1 MGVEVSHLLFVD
13 DTLILC
19 DANKENLEY
28 LCWVFMWF
36 EVILGLKINLEKKE
50 LIPIGNVSKLEEL
63 VEILGCKVCAL
74 PTTYLGLPL
83 GAPHKS
89 YRVWEGVEERFQKR
103 LTLWKRLFFELKRVA
118 SCEIGKDSKGFS
130 IGRGVALAHKP
141 HLVN

>member
-19 DANKENLEY
+19 VANKENLEY

-103 LTLWKRLFFELKRVA
+103 LTLWKRLFFRRGMTNFDKEHYVQLTDLFHIPF
-118 SCEIGKDSKGFS
+118 CYPEKGS
-130 IGRGVALAHKP
+130 
-141 HLVN
+141 

>member
-1 MGVEVSHLLFVD
+1 MGVKVSHLLFVD

-19 DANKENLEY
+19 VANKENLEY

-50 LIPIGNVSKLEEL
+50 LIPIGDVSKLEEL

-89 YRVWEGVEERFQKR
+89 YRVWEGVEERFHKR
-103 LTLWKRLFFELKRVA
+103 LTLWKRLFFEG
-118 SCEIGKDSKGFS
+118 E
-130 IGRGVALAHKP
+130 
-141 HLVN
+141 